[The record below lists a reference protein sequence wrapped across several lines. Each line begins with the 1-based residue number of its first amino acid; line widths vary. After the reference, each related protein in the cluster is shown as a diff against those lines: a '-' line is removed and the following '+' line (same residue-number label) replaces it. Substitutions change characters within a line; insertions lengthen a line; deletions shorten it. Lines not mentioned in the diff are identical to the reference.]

1 MELHPPETQTLYAQ
15 LFELVVSREID
26 LELGFANGLA
36 VERQVKGHAYLYWQM
51 RDLEGRLKQ
60 VYLGPKDDERA
71 IALRDRFVSFKKG
84 AARADVERLTA
95 AYIAS
100 GGATNIGTHF
110 KVVDALARAGLFRAG
125 AVLVGSHAF
134 VSIGASLGV
143 TWSALDAATA
153 DVDLCR
159 DEFVSVACDE
169 VHAIDVPGVL
179 KSVDPTFF
187 LIPEFDLKTPST
199 SMASRDKKIKVDLL
213 TTAKTPRDTKP
224 RIVAPFGLGAQ
235 PLRYMD
241 YLVRHGVQR
250 SLFIGKSAVLVNVP
264 EAGRFAVHKL
274 AIAMRRHETSI
285 KSGKDIRQADALI
298 LALADLRPGALGL
311 AMRAATKHH
320 DGGLIKDVRAA
331 AKKLPE
337 KTRAAL
343 GI

>member
-26 LELGFANGLA
+26 LELGFVNGLA
-36 VERQVKGHAYLYWQM
+36 IERDVKGHAYLYWQM
-51 RDLEGRLKQ
+51 RDIEGRLKQ

-71 IALRDRFVSFKKG
+71 VALRDRFVAFKKG
-84 AARADVERLTA
+84 PARADVERLTA
-95 AYIAS
+95 AYVAS
-100 GGATNIGTHF
+100 GGATNIGTHY

-159 DEFVSVACDE
+159 DEFVTVACDE
-169 VHAIDVPGVL
+169 LHTVDVPGVL

-187 LIPEFDLKTPST
+187 LVPEFDLKVPST

-224 RIVAPFGLGAQ
+224 RVVAPFGLGAQ

-250 SLFIGKSAVLVNVP
+250 ALFIGKSAVLVNVP
-264 EAGRFAVHKL
+264 DAGRFAVHKL
-274 AIAMRRHETSI
+274 AIATRRHETSI
-285 KSGKDIRQADALI
+285 KSAKDIRQAEALI
-298 LALADLRPGALGL
+298 LALAELRPGALTL
-311 AMRAATKHH
+311 AMRAAAKHH
-320 DGGLIKDVRAA
+320 DGGLNKDVRAS
-331 AKKLPE
+331 AKRLSE
-337 KTRAAL
+337 QARAAL
-343 GI
+343 GV